1 MAIQKGN
8 RNYSDECGCSKSKHS
23 VQKDSSSKQN
33 LHQRVKSKV
42 IRIPLNKIEIEKANY
57 CVNHLL
63 VLFEALIF
71 LFLGGKPRIVTT

>member
-1 MAIQKGN
+1 M
-8 RNYSDECGCSKSKHS
+8 
-23 VQKDSSSKQN
+23 QKDSSSKQN